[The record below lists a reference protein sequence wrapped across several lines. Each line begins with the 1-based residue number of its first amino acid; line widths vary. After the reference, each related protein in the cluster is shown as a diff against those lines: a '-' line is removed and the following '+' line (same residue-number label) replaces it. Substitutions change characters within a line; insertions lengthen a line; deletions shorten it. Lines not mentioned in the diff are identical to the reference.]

1 MNGSLGRTML
11 GMLGGVMI
19 INLFTKTT
27 AITEHCKYFN

>member
-11 GMLGGVMI
+11 GMLGVII

-27 AITEHCKYFN
+27 DITEHCKYFN